1 MAAFF
6 NEKTPIYTFVKYLYA
21 DVFVVY
27 IGSLT
32 AGLKSAAPG
41 ENLQPSKF
49 FKTNLNVHL
58 DVN

>member
-1 MAAFF
+1 MK
-6 NEKTPIYTFVKYLYA
+6 KTPIYTFVKYLYA

-27 IGSLT
+27 ISTLT
-32 AGLKSAAPG
+32 TGLKSAAPG
-41 ENLQPSKF
+41 ENLQQSKL